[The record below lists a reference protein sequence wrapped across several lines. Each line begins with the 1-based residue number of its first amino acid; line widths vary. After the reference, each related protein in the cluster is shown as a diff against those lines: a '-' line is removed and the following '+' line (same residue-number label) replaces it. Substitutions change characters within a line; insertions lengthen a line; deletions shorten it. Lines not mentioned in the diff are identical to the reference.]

1 MSDYFQRNM
10 IEIVK
15 NEEVYEYRIK
25 GNVPLA
31 TYPMIMHV
39 IESWLLDYRFKDRKE
54 AEKELRPFIMCLK
67 QYSLNTNEI
76 KKYCMYNGIPWAEDE
91 VENKNTL
98 LEIGIEYIKEISLW
112 ILPKRVS
119 KKKCTCYALNKK
131 QIKILC

>member
-1 MSDYFQRNM
+1 MYVPDYFQKNM

-39 IESWLLDYRFKDRKE
+39 IESWLLDYRFKDKKE
-54 AEKELRPFIMCLK
+54 AEKELQPFIMCLK

-76 KKYCMYNGIPWAEDE
+76 KRYCMNNGIPWAEDE

-112 ILPKRVS
+112 ILPNRIHQKE
-119 KKKCTCYALNKK
+119 TYL
-131 QIKILC
+131 LCS

>member
-1 MSDYFQRNM
+1 MIGGMYVSDYFQRNM

-39 IESWLLDYRFKDRKE
+39 IESWLLDYRFKGRKE

-76 KKYCMYNGIPWAEDE
+76 KRYCMNNGIPWTEDE
-91 VENKNTL
+91 VENRKGL
-98 LEIGIEYIKEISLW
+98 LEVGIEYIKEISLW
-112 ILPKRVS
+112 ILPNRVS
-119 KKKCTCYALNKK
+119 KKRNLLVLLTKN
-131 QIKILC
+131 

>member
-1 MSDYFQRNM
+1 MYVSDYFQRNM

-15 NEEVYEYRIK
+15 NEEIYEYRIK

-76 KKYCMYNGIPWAEDE
+76 KRYCMYNGMPWAEDE

-98 LEIGIEYIKEISLW
+98 LEIGIEYIKEIGLW
-112 ILPKRVS
+112 ILPNRVS
-119 KKKCTCYALNKK
+119 KEEMYL
-131 QIKILC
+131 LCS

>member
-1 MSDYFQRNM
+1 MIGGMYVSDYFQKNM

-39 IESWLLDYRFKDRKE
+39 IESWLLDYRFKDKKE
-54 AEKELRPFIMCLK
+54 AEKELQPFIMCLK

-76 KKYCMYNGIPWAEDE
+76 KRYCMNNGIPWAEDE

-112 ILPKRVS
+112 ILPNRIHQKE
-119 KKKCTCYALNKK
+119 TYL
-131 QIKILC
+131 LCS

>member
-1 MSDYFQRNM
+1 MIGGMYVSDYFQRNM

-39 IESWLLDYRFKDRKE
+39 IESWLLDYRFKDKKE
-54 AEKELRPFIMCLK
+54 AEKELQPFIMCLK

-76 KKYCMYNGIPWAEDE
+76 KRYCMNNGIPWADDE
-91 VENKNTL
+91 VKNRKSL
-98 LEIGIEYIKEISLW
+98 LEVGIEYIKEISLW
-112 ILPKRVS
+112 ILPNRVS
-119 KKKCTCYALNKK
+119 KKGVYL
-131 QIKILC
+131 LCS

>member
-1 MSDYFQRNM
+1 MIGGMYVSDYFQRNM

-98 LEIGIEYIKEISLW
+98 LEIGIEYIKEIDLW
-112 ILPKRVS
+112 ILPNRVS
-119 KKKCTCYALNKK
+119 KKRCTCYALNV
-131 QIKILC
+131 

>member
-1 MSDYFQRNM
+1 MYVPDYFQKNM

-39 IESWLLDYRFKDRKE
+39 IESWLLDYRFKDKKE
-54 AEKELRPFIMCLK
+54 AEKELQPFIMCLK

-76 KKYCMYNGIPWAEDE
+76 KRYCMNNGIPWAEDE

-112 ILPKRVS
+112 ILPNR
-119 KKKCTCYALNKK
+119 
-131 QIKILC
+131 IH

>member
-1 MSDYFQRNM
+1 MIGGMYVPDYFQKNM

-39 IESWLLDYRFKDRKE
+39 IESWLLDYRFKDKKE
-54 AEKELRPFIMCLK
+54 AEKELQPFIMCLK

-76 KKYCMYNGIPWAEDE
+76 KRYCMNNGIPWAEDE

-112 ILPKRVS
+112 ILPNRIHQKE
-119 KKKCTCYALNKK
+119 TYL
-131 QIKILC
+131 LCS

>member
-1 MSDYFQRNM
+1 MIGGMYVSDYFQRNM

-25 GNVPLA
+25 GDVPLA
-31 TYPMIMHV
+31 IYPMIMHI

-54 AEKELRPFIMCLK
+54 AERELRPFIMCLK

-91 VENKNTL
+91 VENKNIL
-98 LEIGIEYIKEISLW
+98 LEIGIEYVKEIDLW
-112 ILPKRVS
+112 ILPNRVS
-119 KKKCTCYALNKK
+119 KKEMYL
-131 QIKILC
+131 LCS

>member
-1 MSDYFQRNM
+1 MYVSDYFQKNM

-39 IESWLLDYRFKDRKE
+39 IESWLLDYRFKDKKE
-54 AEKELRPFIMCLK
+54 AEKELQPFIMCLK

-76 KKYCMYNGIPWAEDE
+76 KRYCMNNGIPWAEDE

-112 ILPKRVS
+112 ILPNRIHQKE
-119 KKKCTCYALNKK
+119 TYL
-131 QIKILC
+131 LCS

>member
-1 MSDYFQRNM
+1 M

-31 TYPMIMHV
+31 IYPMIMHI

-54 AEKELRPFIMCLK
+54 AERELRPFIMCLK

-91 VENKNTL
+91 VENKNIL
-98 LEIGIEYIKEISLW
+98 LEIGIEYVKEIDLW
-112 ILPKRVS
+112 ILPNRVS
-119 KKKCTCYALNKK
+119 KKEMYL
-131 QIKILC
+131 LCS

>member
-1 MSDYFQRNM
+1 MIGGMYVSDYFQRNM

-25 GNVPLA
+25 GKVPLP
-31 TYPMIMHV
+31 TYPMIMHI

-112 ILPKRVS
+112 ILPNRIHQKE
-119 KKKCTCYALNKK
+119 TYL
-131 QIKILC
+131 LCS

>member
-1 MSDYFQRNM
+1 MIGGMYVPDYFQKNM

-39 IESWLLDYRFKDRKE
+39 IESWLLDYRFKDKKE
-54 AEKELRPFIMCLK
+54 AEKELQPFIMCLK

-76 KKYCMYNGIPWAEDE
+76 KRYCMNNGIPWAEDE

-112 ILPKRVS
+112 ILPNR
-119 KKKCTCYALNKK
+119 
-131 QIKILC
+131 IH

>member
-1 MSDYFQRNM
+1 MYVSDYFQRNM

-15 NEEVYEYRIK
+15 SEEIYEYRIK
-25 GNVPLA
+25 GNVPFA

-76 KKYCMYNGIPWAEDE
+76 KRYCMNNGIPWAEDE

-98 LEIGIEYIKEISLW
+98 LEIGIEYIKEIDLW
-112 ILPKRVS
+112 ILPNRVS
-119 KKKCTCYALNKK
+119 KKGVYL
-131 QIKILC
+131 LCS